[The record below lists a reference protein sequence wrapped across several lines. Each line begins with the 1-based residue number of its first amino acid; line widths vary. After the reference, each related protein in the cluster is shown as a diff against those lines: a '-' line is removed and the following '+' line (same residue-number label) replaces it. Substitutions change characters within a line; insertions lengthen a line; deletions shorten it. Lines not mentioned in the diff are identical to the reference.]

1 MYIPTSIYL
10 FKKLIFILIYSCLFI
25 SGYAHPKVPIINF
38 RKISDNASCRSS
50 ADFSFTNSNTSCH
63 IPTFKNETSTVKTTN
78 EIFNVSSFYKSNH
91 ADKVVDYS
99 ESMFTLNV
107 YTNLNIKPLT
117 AIKVFD
123 NTNSYFVTANNS
135 LEKKASFYQWKIDGD
150 NIVKTCSSLH
160 INYVLNN
167 YSVNISKLQ
176 NQFINL
182 FDNNEPPT
190 NRDTFYLNKSTPII
204 NVLTNWGINTDGSG
218 RIPTDFITKTNVYN
232 VQGAAKISELLGDN
246 FSMAGTL
253 NLLSD
258 SLTINPGINFIIDTI
273 KQIAVTGFTGIPNG
287 LLIGS
292 PTSSLFINGT
302 SNLYFGKSGA
312 ILKYL
317 TFNGSQTSDLNTPLT
332 ISSDGVVK
340 VLAGIFNTNNLLTL
354 KSDINNTASI
364 GNSSGNIKGK
374 VTIERYIPARRAW
387 RLITTPV
394 ELVDAPTIN
403 ASWQEGVV
411 NNAVTVTDP
420 NPGYGAPVSGSSVAN
435 GFDSSSRHAGSI
447 KYYDG
452 YRNQFIEI
460 DNTNQTSVAAYPAY
474 FFFIRGNRSYNLI
487 NSTPS
492 TIATQ
497 TTLRAA
503 GNIKQ
508 GLQTIT
514 TAATSYNLIGNP
526 FACPIDFTSI
536 QANSINIKNMFYVW
550 NPQLGGT
557 NGLGAYVTVDYH
569 EGNYTY
575 TPSGSGVSNI
585 LQSGQAFFI
594 QNNDATAQG
603 TLKIQESDKVENG
616 TNINSNTPF
625 GRIVRTEINR
635 VYGNDD
641 ASVAIDL
648 KIINTNNSLSIA
660 DGVLVHY
667 NNLYSNEIS
676 SNDVPKFFNG
686 SENLFIEK
694 NNQKLIIERRKM
706 PLAGDTL
713 KLFVTNYKNINYQ
726 LNVNSD
732 FLFTGL
738 QATLVDQFL
747 SKSVIVTDK
756 ITYPFSITSDVNSS
770 ATNRFSILFL
780 GLKTDTLKFLDVKA
794 TLFNSDSVSINWKV
808 TAEKNTLRYEI
819 ERLNEN
825 NNYIKIGQINPALTG
840 TISDY
845 YFNDIAAFAS
855 NIFYR
860 IKAISITGTVNY
872 SDVVNVQGKNI
883 KDGISIWPNP
893 VSGNKINVAMQ
904 NIKEGNY
911 NYSIINYAGKTIATG
926 FILHTNNQPVASINF
941 NGITAGNFIFQITQ
955 GKISYQTK
963 IIILNTR

>member
-38 RKISDNASCRSS
+38 RKISDKASCRSS

-420 NPGYGAPVSGSSVAN
+420 NPGYGAPISGSSVAN

-508 GLQTIT
+508 GLQKIT
-514 TAATSYNLIGNP
+514 TAAIAYNLIGNP
-526 FACPIDFTSI
+526 YACPINFSTVA
-536 QANSINIKNMFYVW
+536 ANSPEIKNMFYVW
-550 NPQLGGT
+550 DPELGGS
-557 NGLGAYVTVDYH
+557 NGLGAYVTVDYN
-569 EGNYTY
+569 GSNYTY
-575 TPSGSGVSNI
+575 TPSGTGLSSTI
-585 LQSGQAFFI
+585 QSGQAFFV
-594 QNNDATAQG
+594 QNKDASTPG
-603 TLKIQESDKVENG
+603 TLNINESDKVPNITDINNNILFGKVVTKKPKRVFG
-616 TNINSNTPF
+616 T
-625 GRIVRTEINR
+625 
-635 VYGNDD
+635 DD
-641 ASVAIDL
+641 ASVAVDL
-648 KIINTNNSLSIA
+648 KIVNSNNSLSIA
-660 DGVLVHY
+660 DGILAHY
-667 NNLYSNEIS
+667 NNLYSNEI
-676 SNDVPKFFNG
+676 NNGDVLKFLNG
-686 SENLFIEK
+686 SENLSIEK
-694 NNQKLIIERRKM
+694 NNQTFIIERRKM
-706 PLAGDTL
+706 PIAGDTL
-713 KLFVTNYKNINYQ
+713 KLLITKYKNSNYQ
-726 LNVNSD
+726 LKVNSD
-732 FLFTGL
+732 FLYTGL
-738 QATLVDQFL
+738 QTTLVDKYL
-747 SKSVIVTDK
+747 SKSVIVTDT
-756 ITYPFSITSDVNSS
+756 ITYPFSITSNVNSS
-770 ATNRFSILFL
+770 ASDRFSIVYL
-780 GLKTDTLKFLDVKA
+780 GLATDTIIFLNVNA
-794 TLFNSDSVSINWKV
+794 IVFNSDSININWKV
-808 TAEKNTLRYEI
+808 TNEKNTVRYEI

-825 NNYIKIGQINPALTG
+825 NIYVKIGQINAAM
-840 TISDY
+840 SNSVFEY
-845 YFNDIAAFAS
+845 HFNDVAAFAS
-855 NIFYR
+855 NNFYR
-860 IKAISITGTVNY
+860 VNAISTLGDFNY
-872 SDVVNVQGKNI
+872 SNIVNVKVKNI
-883 KDGISIWPNP
+883 KDGIKVWPNP
-893 VSGNKINVAMQ
+893 ISGNKINVAMQ
-904 NIKEGNY
+904 NVKEGNY
-911 NYSIINYAGKTIATG
+911 NYSITDYAGKIIKTG
-926 FILHTNNQPVASINF
+926 FILHTNNQPIASINF
-941 NGITAGNFIFQITQ
+941 NGVTAGNFIFQITQ
-955 GKISYQTK
+955 GRISYQTK
-963 IIILNTR
+963 IFILNAQ